1 MIISLRPTEESVDAL
16 DEVFATLI
24 VLPGNFMD
32 EAIPICA
39 DVWEATI
46 TSYFDEEGQPGET
59 WKPLAEKTKQER
71 AELFGEEY
79 AAHPI
84 LRRPGEWYLFR
95 SLWDESFNPT
105 TVQVKIGALPM
116 YDIGGGTEAHQS
128 GHVRERFSDGQGHE
142 MFRMGSNDDR
152 FESLF
157 EWRPFTPVGNNQSI
171 VCMEMEERLVPAIV
185 ELTRP
190 KNG

>member
-16 DEVFATLI
+16 DEVFSKLI
-24 VLPGNFMD
+24 LLPDLFVD
-32 EAIPICA
+32 EAIPACSW
-39 DVWEATI
+39 VWQTVIER
-46 TSYFDEEGQPGET
+46 YFDDEGQPGEP
-59 WKPLAEKTKQER
+59 WKQLAEYTQDER
-71 AELFGEEY
+71 ERLFGEQY

-84 LRRPGEWYLFR
+84 LRRPGEGYLFR

-105 TVQVKIGALPM
+105 SVQVAFSADEE
-116 YDIGGGTEAHQS
+116 YFGTETHMS
-128 GHVRERFSDGQGHE
+128 GHVRELKSSGEGNLT
-142 MFRMGSNDDR
+142 FRMGSIDDR

-157 EWRPFTPVGNNQSI
+157 EWRPFVPVGDNQSI